1 MPLFQSRRLVPA
13 LILAAGL
20 GAGLAASLAAGPA
33 RALPPL
39 AENDRVLR
47 EFFAVA
53 VGKEIVDNCP
63 SIDARMMYLGI
74 RTVELQNYVTSLGYT
89 KADID
94 EMRKDPANKARLE
107 AMRDSYLAKN
117 GVVKGNAES
126 YCTLGRAEIEKKTL
140 IGVLLRGK

>member
-53 VGKEIVDNCP
+53 VGKAIVDNCP

-74 RTVELQNYVTSLGYT
+74 RTVELQNYVTQARNGFYFIYGSAAPDDAAAQAQVAQIIGG
-89 KADID
+89 AAVD
-94 EMRKDPANKARLE
+94 EACFGRLTCVQQPEPAF
-107 AMRDSYLAKN
+107 
-117 GVVKGNAES
+117 AE
-126 YCTLGRAEIEKKTL
+126 G
-140 IGVLLRGK
+140 G